1 MIYQDYIDLGFTR
14 VDTND
19 SVEYNRTGYHGFILS
34 KQINERVFIELC
46 AGEFDRPKLY
56 IKKSYDGGCHIFTLT
71 GEAVRDMFIEDIDYT
86 KFA

>member
-1 MIYQDYIDLGFTR
+1 MTYKDYIDLGFTR
-14 VDTND
+14 EDTND

-34 KQINERVFIELC
+34 KKINDRMFIELC

-56 IKKSYDGGCHIFTLT
+56 IKKSYDGGYHIFTLT

-86 KFA
+86 QFA

>member
-14 VDTND
+14 TDISD
-19 SVEYNRTGYHGFILS
+19 AVEFETTGYHGFILT

-56 IKKSYDGGCHIFTLT
+56 IKKSYDGGYNIFTLT
-71 GEAVRDMFIEDIDYT
+71 GEAVRDMFIEEIDYT
-86 KFA
+86 QFA